1 MKPIN
6 SESRV
11 ALNDMK
17 KKYDEIQNSLQKELF

>member
-1 MKPIN
+1 MDY